1 MRKMAAEGQSDKM
14 VSDTDVCMKKKCI
27 IEFLH
32 VEKMSHIDINQC
44 LLNISGDQTVD
55 VSTLRLWEVCFRNDN
70 RDYVSPLLEQI
81 FLSMA
86 CRLLFIAGKNANR
99 KINSRNFLLL
109 EEN

>member
-1 MRKMAAEGQSDKM
+1 MAAEGQSDKM

-55 VSTLRLWEVCFRNDN
+55 VRQGGGWVVHFSNNTV
-70 RDYVSPLLEQI
+70 
-81 FLSMA
+81 
-86 CRLLFIAGKNANR
+86 IAAVKY
-99 KINSRNFLLL
+99 
-109 EEN
+109 